1 MFGMGQYE
9 KVGDSAKVRIRRG
22 VCYVSRGVFFLY
34 ILSSSSFFVA
44 RCFVEEIGASN
55 SLSLSL
61 FLSFIPFCFIRVRFA
76 RSRGSS
82 PSAALFKTSD
92 HNSSS
97 RSNTHGFYN
106 NTLKTD
112 PRQKRRGQQI
122 EIFRHQRHGQFRG
135 SLGVPENHRHRVR
148 ENYDG
153 ERVGDTKREKNA
165 RT

>member
-1 MFGMGQYE
+1 MGQYE
-9 KVGDSAKVRIRRG
+9 KVGDSAKVLLRRG
-22 VCYVSRGVFFLY
+22 VCVLRVFFIY
-34 ILSSSSFFVA
+34 FVVVFLRRA
-44 RCFVEEIGASN
+44 LFCKKSGHPI
-55 SLSLSL
+55 LSLSFIHSFL
-61 FLSFIPFCFIRVRFA
+61 FHSCAIRA
-76 RSRGSS
+76 QQSS
-82 PSAALFKTSD
+82 PSTALLFKTSD
-92 HNSSS
+92 DGDSSS
-97 RSNTHGFYN
+97 CSNN
-106 NTLKTD
+106 NDLLLLLLLKTD

>member
-22 VCYVSRGVFFLY
+22 VCFVSILFFLY
-34 ILSSSSFFVA
+34 ILSSSSFFVVL
-44 RCFVEEIGASN
+44 RCFVVRNRGIQF
-55 SLSLSL
+55 SLSLSFIHSFL
-61 FLSFIPFCFIRVRFA
+61 FHSCAIRA
-76 RSRGSS
+76 QQSS
-82 PSAALFKTSD
+82 PSTVLFKTSD
-92 HNSSS
+92 HNSSC
-97 RSNTHGFYN
+97 SNTNGFYYN
-106 NTLKTD
+106 KLKTD

>member
-1 MFGMGQYE
+1 MF
-9 KVGDSAKVRIRRG
+9 R
-22 VCYVSRGVFFLY
+22 VCFFY
-34 ILSSSSFFVA
+34 IFCRSSFFVV
-44 RCFVEEIGASN
+44 RCFERNRGIQS
-55 SLSLSL
+55 SLSLSFIHSFL
-61 FLSFIPFCFIRVRFA
+61 FHSCAIRA
-76 RSRGSS
+76 QQSS
-82 PSAALFKTSD
+82 PSTVLFKTSD
-92 HNSSS
+92 HNSSC
-97 RSNTHGFYN
+97 SNTNGFYN
-106 NTLKTD
+106 NKLKTD

>member
-1 MFGMGQYE
+1 MN
-9 KVGDSAKVRIRRG
+9 KKRRLF
-22 VCYVSRGVFFLY
+22 CFARVFSIY
-34 ILSSSSFFVA
+34 FFVVFLRRA
-44 RCFVEEIGASN
+44 LFCKKSGHPIL
-55 SLSLSL
+55 SLSLSFIHSFL
-61 FLSFIPFCFIRVRFA
+61 FHSCAIRA
-76 RSRGSS
+76 QQSS
-82 PSAALFKTSD
+82 PSTVLFKTSD
-92 HNSSS
+92 HNSSC
-97 RSNTHGFYN
+97 SNTNGFYN
-106 NTLKTD
+106 NKLKTD

>member
-1 MFGMGQYE
+1 MNKKRRLFCFHIVFSVYF
-9 KVGDSAKVRIRRG
+9 VVVVFLRRSALFCCKKSG
-22 VCYVSRGVFFLY
+22 HP
-34 ILSSSSFFVA
+34 ILSV
-44 RCFVEEIGASN
+44 
-55 SLSLSL
+55 SLSLSFFHSFL
-61 FLSFIPFCFIRVRFA
+61 FHSCAIRA
-76 RSRGSS
+76 QQSS
-82 PSAALFKTSD
+82 PSTVLFKTSD
-92 HNSSS
+92 HNSSC
-97 RSNTHGFYN
+97 SNTNGFYN
-106 NTLKTD
+106 NKLKTD